1 MNKTKIDEHL
11 RRTFSALAVAALA
24 GASLIIT
31 AGIASADYGP
41 GAVYQIELS
50 ADDNVTEHGQGGGIW
65 LWIALYPDGTGDYS
79 GSDCI
84 SQGGRYGFHGAY
96 GDQGNVTWTYA
107 NNGTRIVI
115 SGVLIEGW
123 AAIGFDPNLTIT
135 VPSLYG
141 HYAGSLGTFLTLMP
155 GNPPV
160 DPSGGMSQLQV
171 AP

>member
-1 MNKTKIDEHL
+1 VKEQKIKHHL
-11 RRTFSALAVAALA
+11 RRTFSVLAVVAGLAVGALFA
-24 GASLIIT
+24 VPHAR
-31 AGIASADYGP
+31 ADYGQ

-50 ADDNVTEHGQGGGIW
+50 ADDNLTEHGQGGGIW

-84 SQGGRYGFHGAY
+84 SQAGRYGFHGAY
-96 GDQGNVTWTYA
+96 PDNGDVTWTYA
-107 NNGTRIVI
+107 NNDSQVVI

-141 HYAGSLGTFLTLMP
+141 HYTGTIGTFLTLMP
-155 GNPPV
+155 GNPPI
-160 DPSGGMSQLQV
+160 DPNGGMSQLQV